1 MDRRT
6 FLAAS
11 STVVGACGLGL
22 AAVPFLRSM
31 EPAQDIVEAGLMDVD
46 TSGIGVGEMRTVL
59 WRKQPVF
66 ILHRSED
73 MIESAERIDPG
84 QLKDPAKPAERVKR
98 PEWLVCLGVCT
109 HLGCVPDLKPVG
121 VPGFDQPGFLCPCHG
136 GEYDSLGR
144 RLAGPPPEN
153 LHLLPYEFVGDAK
166 LRLGSKTFPGY
177 SADVR
182 KVENLPTR

>member
-6 FLAAS
+6 FLTTATS
-11 STVVGACGLGL
+11 VVGACGLGV
-22 AAVPFLRSM
+22 AAVPFLRSLQ
-31 EPAQDIVEAGLMDVD
+31 PAQDIIEAGITEVD
-46 TSGIGVGEMRTVL
+46 ISGIGVGEVRTVL
-59 WRKQPVF
+59 WRQQPVF
-66 ILHRSED
+66 ILHRSPQ
-73 MIESAERIDPG
+73 MIASAKKIDPAG
-84 QLKDPAKPAERVKR
+84 LRDPATPEDRVKR

-109 HLGCVPDLKPVG
+109 HLGCVPDLRPDG

-153 LHLLPYEFVGDAK
+153 LHLLPYEFVGNTK
-166 LRLGSKTFPGY
+166 LRLGTKAFPGF

-182 KVENLPTR
+182 KIQDLPSR